1 MGTTEH
7 YDVLLKVLLVGDSGV
22 GKTSILAS
30 FTEDGAF
37 SNSFTPT
44 FGIDFRVRTL
54 EVEGRRVKLQLWDT
68 AGQERFQGITSCYYR
83 GASAVLIVYDITQAA
98 TFANLA
104 RWVRSVEELASPG
117 VRVVLV
123 GNKADAAARRQV
135 TREEGEGR
143 ARRGGMAFME
153 TSARS
158 GANIQEVFHRLAEA
172 VLEQGAGEERGPAE
186 VIPLHPPPGGRRGC
200 SCSR

>member
-1 MGTTEH
+1 MERSEQ

-30 FTEDGAF
+30 FTEEGAF
-37 SNSFTPT
+37 SASFTPT

-83 GASAVLIVYDITQAA
+83 GATAVLIVYDITRAA
-98 TFANLA
+98 SFANLA

-117 VRVVLV
+117 VRKVLV

-135 TREEGEGR
+135 TREEGEGT

-158 GANIQEVFHRLAEA
+158 GANIQEAFHRLAEA
-172 VLEQGAGEERGPAE
+172 VLEQGVGEGRGPVE
-186 VIPLHPPPGGRRGC
+186 VLSLHPPPVGRRGC